1 MKEHR
6 KLKVL
11 HRNTIMKQWNANDS
25 ELLRAEKFVPVI
37 AVQ

>member
-11 HRNTIMKQWNANDS
+11 HRNTIMKQSNANDS
-25 ELLRAEKFVPVI
+25 KLLRAVKFLPVI